1 MSKNHQLLSPSSFAM
16 IVLSGRAATGSS
28 NGQDG
33 EAKKR
38 SIRTGAAYAGH
49 G

>member
-1 MSKNHQLLSPSSFAM
+1 MSKKSSIIIAFFFAM